1 MKLNQYQSQID
12 QLAFDLYGISF
23 EDRLSI
29 GAAFHEEDGVDSSDG
44 AAADSEEVNY
54 DEAPMLQFSADRASL
69 AADLVSYA
77 IGCVFGRWDVRVAID
92 PILPS
97 SSRNPFHPLPACSPG
112 MLVGLDGAPAIEGGI
127 VSEEWLR
134 AKLTGP
140 STPYFEAR
148 GNAVIADSE
157 YPLQISWDGILVDDK
172 GHPKDIVEQIRA
184 VFSLLWGNQTDEFEK
199 QILQA
204 LNASDLREYLRS
216 PKGFFDHHIRGYSK
230 GQRKA
235 PIYWLLQSDRQ
246 GYSVMIYYHRYGREI
261 LHRVLGDYVKPKIRF
276 EERRFQEIQ
285 QKIVAAE
292 GNGEA
297 REARDLSRILEKQE
311 GLLEELRRF
320 QLEIARITDLNV
332 VPDLDDG
339 VILNLATCHQ
349 ITPWM
354 ESKSFGMIWSLAST
368 PGQRFLRTFEPKG

>member
-1 MKLNQYQSQID
+1 M
-12 QLAFDLYGISF
+12 
-23 EDRLSI
+23 
-29 GAAFHEEDGVDSSDG
+29 
-44 AAADSEEVNY
+44 
-54 DEAPMLQFSADRASL
+54 
-69 AADLVSYA
+69 
-77 IGCVFGRWDVRVAID
+77 
-92 PILPS
+92 
-97 SSRNPFHPLPACSPG
+97 
-112 MLVGLDGAPAIEGGI
+112 
-127 VSEEWLR
+127 
-134 AKLTGP
+134 
-140 STPYFEAR
+140 
-148 GNAVIADSE
+148 
-157 YPLQISWDGILVDDK
+157 VDDK

-354 ESKSFGMIWSLAST
+354 ESKELWNDLVAGKHSWSKISQNLRAEGHTTVMSASLNIQPVRSYLEEKLRDRLRRDGVIVWYDRELAFKDVARTLDLGDIVFVEYNGSYYS
-368 PGQRFLRTFEPKG
+368 LRTPSSCDSP